1 MSGRKPPSR
10 MAADLALVSVALIW
24 GATFVM
30 VKKALGDIST
40 VLFLALRFSIAAA
53 VLWITF
59 RGRGAHFPR
68 NHKFELRAGAVVGM
82 FLFAGYMLQTAGL
95 KLTTAS
101 QAAFITGFNIVLVP
115 LFGALVYRRVPKISE
130 VTGVAMA
137 TVGTG
142 LMTLRS
148 ARFDIGRGD
157 LLVLGCA
164 IAFAFHILV
173 LGHYS
178 RQMSFESLSLYQ
190 IATCAVL
197 GLASFWWFETP
208 RVVWSWAVVIA
219 LVVTSLLATALSF
232 SVQSWAQQFT
242 TPTRTALIFSLEPVF
257 AWVTSFLAAR
267 EVLCPRAAVG
277 AILILAG
284 ILTVEL
290 KPMRFLSHP

>member
-1 MSGRKPPSR
+1 

-40 VLFLALRFSIAAA
+40 VLFLALRFSIAAIA
-53 VLWITF
+53 LWLTF

-68 NHKFELRAGAVVGM
+68 DPKLEFRAGAIVGM

-101 QAAFITGFNIVLVP
+101 QAAFITGFYIVLVP
-115 LFGALVYRRVPKISE
+115 LFGALVYRRAPQLSE
-130 VTGVAMA
+130 LTGVAMA
-137 TVGTG
+137 TIGTG

-164 IAFAFHILV
+164 IAFAFHILI

-178 RQMSFESLSLYQ
+178 RRMSFESLSLYQ
-190 IATCAVL
+190 IATCAFL
-197 GLASFWWFETP
+197 GLGSFWWFETP
-208 RVVWSWAVVIA
+208 RVVWTWAVIIA
-219 LVVTSLLATALSF
+219 LMVTSLLATALSF

-267 EVLCPRAAVG
+267 EVLSPRAAAG